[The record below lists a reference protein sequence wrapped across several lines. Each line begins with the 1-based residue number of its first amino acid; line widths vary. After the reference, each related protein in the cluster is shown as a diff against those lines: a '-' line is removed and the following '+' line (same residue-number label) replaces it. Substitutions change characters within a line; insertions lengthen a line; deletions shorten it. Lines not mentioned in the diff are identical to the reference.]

1 MSREHFYLLQHVH
14 IYMLHI
20 RKCTR
25 MFLTCIMHVPCAET
39 SNAEPPV
46 SPARCFTCK
55 PRCASALL
63 QLYSIFH
70 SNPRDW
76 ELKARWTFFNNEGIL
91 CLQFSTWLTRDVW
104 SALQSERRQTFIILR
119 TAAKC
124 INNSSVFFGVY
135 VWGRPVLS
143 GSSQVLSER
152 GRLIDSG
159 WSDAGCPSLLLH
171 CSRTCCNYNIAIHFK
186 PQRTD

>member
-135 VWGRPVLS
+135 V
-143 GSSQVLSER
+143 
-152 GRLIDSG
+152 
-159 WSDAGCPSLLLH
+159 
-171 CSRTCCNYNIAIHFK
+171 
-186 PQRTD
+186 